1 MQMKKVLGLVLAL
14 AMVMSLLVSC
24 GGNSSDEKKEEEA
37 GGAPEQIVI
46 GTQGLMNLETYAQL
60 EKMIEEKMGDVTV
73 EWKQFNAGKDLNQAF
88 AAGEIDFGVLGAS
101 PVAVALAQDID
112 YKVIYSTA
120 MLTNTEAMVAT
131 PASGIKSVKDLEGKT
146 VACTFTSTCH
156 YTLLSAMEH
165 EGVDASKVK
174 IIDMEPDKIVAAWKR
189 GDIDAAYTWNPAL
202 GQLKAEGGKLVITS
216 GEVGEMGYPVADFAV
231 VRTEFADQYPDYVK
245 KYLEA
250 LVDAEAVYAET
261 PEKVYEAFADHFEG
275 YTAKTVKEAMTD
287 DYYTGK
293 EQVEKY
299 FDTDEYTKLVV
310 KISEF
315 LADQEQI
322 DKALDE
328 EFVAEHVDGSFLS
341 EVAK

>member
-1 MQMKKVLGLVLAL
+1 MQMKKVLGLILAL
-14 AMVMSLLVSC
+14 AMVVTLLAGC
-24 GGNSSDEKKEEEA
+24 GGKSEEKEEES
-37 GGAPEQIVI
+37 GTPEKIVI

-60 EKMIEEKMGDVTV
+60 EKMIDDKMGDVPV
-73 EWKQFNAGKDLNQAF
+73 EYKQFNAGKDMNQAF

-131 PASGIKSVKDLEGKT
+131 PKSGIKTVKDLEGKT

-165 EGVDASKVK
+165 EGVDAEKVK
-174 IIDMEPDKIVAAWKR
+174 ILDMEPDKIVAAWKR

-202 GQLKAEGGKLVITS
+202 GQLKAEGGKLVVTS

-231 VRTEFADQYPDYVK
+231 VRTEFADKYPDYVK

-250 LVDAEAVYAET
+250 LVEAEGVYADT
-261 PEKVYEAFADHFEG
+261 PDKVYEAFAKHFEG
-275 YTAKTVKEAMTD
+275 YTPKTVKEAMTD

-322 DKALDE
+322 DKALE
-328 EFVAEHVDGSFLS
+328 EDFVGEHVDGSFLA